1 MNYPNSSALLDCRWL
16 ADNLDHSDVVVLDA
30 GFFLPTERRDA
41 AAEYRQCHIAGA
53 QFFDIDAVAD
63 HGTPLPHMLPS
74 PDTFAAA
81 AGKLGIGNDTL
92 VVTYDN
98 NRFMAAARAWWMF
111 RVFGHD
117 QVAVLDGG
125 LQRWRA
131 LGLPADAAEVAR
143 APRRFEAGFRPGLV
157 RDLAQMRRWVQAPDR
172 QLLDARSPGRFEGS
186 APEPR
191 PGVRSGHI
199 PGSRHLFYADLV
211 DPDNHQL
218 LPNDALAARFAAA
231 GIDTAQPVTTT
242 CGTGVTAAILALAL
256 YQLGRQDVAVYDG
269 SWSEWGGLADT
280 PVALGPA

>member
-1 MNYPNSSALLDCRWL
+1 MNSPNPSALLDCRWL
-16 ADNLDHSDVVVLDA
+16 SGHLNSSDVVLLDA
-30 GFFLPTERRDA
+30 GFFLPADRRNA
-41 AAEYRQCHIAGA
+41 AAEYRQRHIVGA

-74 PDTFAAA
+74 PEAFAEAV
-81 AGKLGIGNDTL
+81 GGLGIGNDTL

-125 LQRWRA
+125 LQRWCA
-131 LGLPADAAEVAR
+131 LGLPTDASEAVR
-143 APRRFEAGFRPGLV
+143 TPRRFEAGFRSELV
-157 RDLAQMRRWVQAPDR
+157 YDLAQIRRWVQAPDR

-186 APEPR
+186 AAEPR

-199 PGSRHLFYADLV
+199 PGSRNLYYADLV
-211 DPDNHQL
+211 DPESHAL
-218 LPNDALAARFAAA
+218 LPSDALAARFAAA
-231 GIDTAQPVTTT
+231 GIDTAKPVVTT

-256 YQLGRQDVAVYDG
+256 YQLGRRDVAVYDG

-280 PVALGPA
+280 PPALGPA